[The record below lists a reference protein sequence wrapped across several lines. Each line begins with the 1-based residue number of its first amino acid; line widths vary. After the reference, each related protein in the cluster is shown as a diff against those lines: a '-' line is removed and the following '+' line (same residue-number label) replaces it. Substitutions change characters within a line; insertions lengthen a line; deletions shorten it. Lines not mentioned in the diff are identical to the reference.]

1 MTKIAILPTSKPLR
15 MEVIKRGKRRQT
27 LNGKVIGDLA
37 AKYDMVIIGSTA
49 SDQFY
54 EYLFNTLPLH
64 QRAKFRLYGRSF
76 FANQS
81 TEVSDDEIAD
91 QRSRGWAE
99 ILTENHIA
107 FETVRKTMGSDLLPR
122 MERFTWERMED
133 FIQDS
138 RVDVLRT
145 IEQISG

>member
-1 MTKIAILPTSKPLR
+1 MAKIAVLPTSKPLR
-15 MEVIKRGKRRQT
+15 TEVVKRGKRRQA
-27 LNGKVIGDLA
+27 LNGRVIGDLA

-54 EYLFNTLPLH
+54 EYLFNTLPLV
-64 QRAKFRLYGRSF
+64 KFRLYGRSF

-81 TEVSDDEIAD
+81 TEMSEDEIAD

-99 ILTENHIA
+99 ILTENHVA

-122 MERFTWERMED
+122 MEHFTWERMEE